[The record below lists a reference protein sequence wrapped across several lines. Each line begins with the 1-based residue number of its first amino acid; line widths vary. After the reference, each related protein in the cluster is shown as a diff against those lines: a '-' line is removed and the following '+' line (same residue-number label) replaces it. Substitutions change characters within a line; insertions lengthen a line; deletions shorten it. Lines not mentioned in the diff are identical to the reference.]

1 MWQRRLPVVATSQN
15 GVYHYKQI
23 VDDFNFLEDWE
34 DRYRYIIDLG
44 KKLPVFEE
52 SLKDSNTKVNGCASQ
67 VWIFYELKEDKGIKF
82 LNFKGDSD
90 ALIVKGLIAVLMSL
104 YNDVSVEDAL
114 TINALDEFVKLGL
127 DEHLSSQRSNGLKAM
142 MDRIKLILMNSY
154 YQ

>member
-1 MWQRRLPVVATSQN
+1 MLPRGSNNVEF
-15 GVYHYKQI
+15 KQI

-44 KKLPVFEE
+44 KNLPVFDE
-52 SLKDSNTKVNGCASQ
+52 SLKNSTTKVNGCASQ
-67 VWIFYELKEDKGIKF
+67 VWIVHELKEDKGIKS

-104 YNDVSVEDAL
+104 YNDVSVEDAI

-127 DEHLSSQRSNGLKAM
+127 NEHLSSQRSNGLRAM
-142 MDRIKLILMNSY
+142 MDRIKLILMNS
-154 YQ
+154 